1 LRTAVIGA
9 GRMGRRH
16 IRAVQ
21 ELGLELVGVVDRHP
35 QSLALAAQERELP
48 AAKLFSDSGA
58 MFRTAAPECVIV
70 ATTTDSHQ
78 HFTCEAARGGARY
91 VLCEKPMAG
100 SLAQCDAMIEACRRH
115 GVQLAINHHFRFSEQ
130 HQSTKRVLQ
139 SELLGGLT
147 SVTVVAG
154 NVGMA
159 MIGTHMF
166 DLFHFISGE
175 TPHEVTAWLSTAEL
189 PNPRGAQFQD
199 PGGAIRIT
207 TEGGKRFHM
216 EAGTDQ
222 GHGIIVVYGAKYGQI
237 VVDVLHGSARILR
250 RQDAERNLPSTQYGT
265 TSVQAFVEHSLDDAV
280 SGTKAVLHNLLNGG
294 ELPSGT
300 DGRQAIA
307 VLVAAYASHE
317 NSHRSVRLDESLVSR
332 ERIFPWP

>member
-1 LRTAVIGA
+1 MIGA

-21 ELGLELVGVVDRHP
+21 ELGLELVGVFDRQP
-35 QSLALAAQERELP
+35 ESLVSAGKERDLP
-48 AAKLFSDSGA
+48 ASKLFSDSA
-58 MFRTAAPECVIV
+58 TMFQSTTPECVIV
-70 ATTTDSHQ
+70 ATTTDSHH
-78 HFTCEAARGGARY
+78 HFTCEAAQRGARY
-91 VLCEKPMAG
+91 ILCEKPMAG
-100 SLAQCDAMIEACRRH
+100 SLAQCDAMIEACRER
-115 GVQLAINHHFRFSEQ
+115 GALLAINHHFRLSEQ
-130 HQSTKRVLQ
+130 YRSTKRDLQ
-139 SELLGGLT
+139 SEMLGGLT

-175 TPHEVTAWLSTAEL
+175 APHEVSAWLSTTKL

-207 TEGGKRFHM
+207 TQSGKRFYM
-216 EAGTDQ
+216 EAASDQ
-222 GHGIIVVYGAKYGQI
+222 GHGIIVVYGATYGQI
-237 VVDVLHGSARILR
+237 VMDLLQGSARILR

-265 TSVQAFVEHSLDDAV
+265 TSVQTSIEHSIDDAV
-280 SGTKAVLHNLLNGG
+280 GGTKAVLRNLLNGG
-294 ELPSGT
+294 EFPSGI

-317 NSHRSVRLDESLVSR
+317 NGHRPVRLDEPMIPR
-332 ERIFPWP
+332 ERVFPWP